1 VNAERMGLVE
11 SVVGRHL
18 QVLGTHLQEQ
28 YAFIYDCLCEA
39 VECKV
44 EPMTLDKLQS
54 RTSMYKNKTD
64 RESMERQD
72 TLEYKTL
79 NHLTP
84 SLSIGDCA
92 GGHRIENR
100 GKNRDVMVV
109 PRWLRW

>member
-1 VNAERMGLVE
+1 M
-11 SVVGRHL
+11 
-18 QVLGTHLQEQ
+18 
-28 YAFIYDCLCEA
+28 YDCLCEA

-44 EPMTLDKLQS
+44 EPMTLDKLQG
-54 RTSMYKNKTD
+54 RTAMYKSKQN
-64 RESMERQD
+64 RD
-72 TLEYKTL
+72 TLEKQDTNEYKTV

-109 PRWLRW
+109 PRELNEFSDISNVISLLQPITTVRT